1 MTQVY
6 IISLKESQRRLD
18 TEKLV
23 LESNEKFKGRCVFQ
37 IFDAISPKHEDFEKF
52 VQELYDAQNMLKSD
66 WFHSDYCYQELLPQ
80 EFGCYL
86 SHYFLWK
93 ECVKSNQ
100 PVVILEDDVTLESNF
115 MQALEDCLKSPFDFV
130 RLYGHYW
137 GGHKTNLHALPIYTE
152 AEVPM
157 EKTPIE
163 NHEVTPPPNP
173 AQDAQQDFIIET
185 QQDPKELSE
194 PCKIA
199 PQKIS
204 FNPVVFKKIKRKLNR
219 FLGNILARTEVYKNV
234 VVKYDELTGKYD
246 DLNKKYD
253 ELNKNIAEKYDE
265 LTGKYDDLNKKYD
278 ELNKNIAEKYDELT
292 GKYDDLNKKYDELN
306 KNIAEKY
313 DELTKKYEALLA
325 KETNIKETF
334 WESRADNEKEAFFL
348 EHFYLT
354 SVYVASTAG
363 YYLTPKGA
371 KTFIEATDRFKIIE
385 PVDMFMDNSA
395 YHDVANFT
403 YLPCPVSLNK
413 HAFNSTIQNA
423 KKPDISLKPPRK
435 SYFDNLFY
443 HKFNAQ
449 KCLKAFHKYSKQYAP
464 LKTPKEV

>member
-1 MTQVY
+1 MIQVY

-23 LESNEKFKGRCVFQ
+23 SESNEKFKGRCVFQ

-52 VQELYDAQNMLKSD
+52 VQELYDAQSMLKSD
-66 WFHSDYCYQELLPQ
+66 WFHSDYCYQELLPR

-86 SHYFLWK
+86 SHYLLWK
-93 ECVKSNQ
+93 ECVKINQ
-100 PVVILEDDVTLESNF
+100 PVVILEDDVALEPNF

-152 AEVPM
+152 AEEVDYT
-157 EKTPIE
+157 EIEETDYTEAEAPIE
-163 NHEVTPPPNP
+163 NHEVTPPPPNST
-173 AQDAQQDFIIET
+173 QDT
-185 QQDPKELSE
+185 QQDLIIDTQQNPKEPSD

-204 FNPVVFKKIKRKLNR
+204 FNQVVFKKIKRKLNH
-219 FLGNILARTEVYKNV
+219 FIGNILARTEVYKKLV
-234 VVKYDELTGKYD
+234 AKYDDLTGKYD
-246 DLNKKYD
+246 DLTGKYD
-253 ELNKNIAEKYDE
+253 D
-265 LTGKYDDLNKKYD
+265 LTGKYDDLTGKYD
-278 ELNKNIAEKYDELT
+278 DLT
-292 GKYDDLNKKYDELN
+292 GKYDDLTGKYD
-306 KNIAEKY
+306 
-313 DELTKKYEALLA
+313 DLTGKYESLLA
-325 KETNIKETF
+325 KEANIKEIF
-334 WESRADNEKEAFFL
+334 WERRADSEKEAFFL

-354 SVYVASTAG
+354 SVYVSTTAG

-371 KTFIEATDRFKIIE
+371 KTFIEATERFKIIE
-385 PVDMFMDNSA
+385 PVDMFINNPT
-395 YHDVANFT
+395 YHNIANFT
-403 YLPCPVSLNK
+403 YVPCPVSLNK

-423 KKPDISLKPPRK
+423 KKPDISLKPPKK

-443 HKFNAQ
+443 HQFNTK
-449 KCLKAFHKYSKQYAP
+449 KCLRAFHKYSKQYDH

>member
-18 TEKLV
+18 TEKLI

-37 IFDAISPKHEDFEKF
+37 IFDAISPKHQDFEKF
-52 VQELYDAQNMLKSD
+52 VQELYDVQSMLKSD

-80 EFGCYL
+80 ELGCYL

-93 ECVKSNQ
+93 ECVKTNQ

-152 AEVPM
+152 AEEAEASM

-163 NHEVTPPPNP
+163 NHEVTPPPPNP
-173 AQDAQQDFIIET
+173 TQDTQQDSIMET
-185 QQDPKELSE
+185 QQDLKELSE

-199 PQKIS
+199 PQKTS

-219 FLGNILARTEVYKNV
+219 FIGSILDRTEVYKNLV
-234 VVKYDELTGKYD
+234 SKYDELTGKYD
-246 DLNKKYD
+246 DL
-253 ELNKNIAEKYDE
+253 
-265 LTGKYDDLNKKYD
+265 TTKYDDL
-278 ELNKNIAEKYDELT
+278 T
-292 GKYDDLNKKYDELN
+292 TKYDDLTTKYD
-306 KNIAEKY
+306 
-313 DELTKKYEALLA
+313 DLTTKYESLLA

-334 WESRADNEKEAFFL
+334 WESRADNEKEALFL

-354 SVYVASTAG
+354 SVYVATTAG

-371 KTFIEATDRFKIIE
+371 KTFIEATERFKIIE
-385 PVDMFMDNSA
+385 PVDMFMNNPT

-403 YLPCPVSLNK
+403 YLPCPISLNK

-449 KCLKAFHKYSKQYAP
+449 KCLKAFNKYSKQYAP

>member
-1 MTQVY
+1 MIQVY

-52 VQELYDAQNMLKSD
+52 VQELYDAQSMLKSD
-66 WFHSDYCYQELLPQ
+66 WFHSYVGAGLTLPEL
-80 EFGCYL
+80 GCYL
-86 SHYFLWK
+86 SHYLLWK
-93 ECVKSNQ
+93 ECVKTDQ
-100 PVVILEDDVTLESNF
+100 PIVILEDDVALESNF

-137 GGHKTNLHALPIYTE
+137 GGHKTNLCALPIYTE
-152 AEVPM
+152 IEETDYTEIEETEAP
-157 EKTPIE
+157 TE
-163 NHEVTPPPNP
+163 NHEVTPPPNST
-173 AQDAQQDFIIET
+173 QDTQQDFINET
-185 QQDPKELSE
+185 QQNPKQPSN

-204 FNPVVFKKIKRKLNR
+204 FNQVVFKKIKRKLNR
-219 FLGNILARTEVYKNV
+219 FIGNILARTEVYKKLV
-234 VVKYDELTGKYD
+234 AKYDDLTGKYDDLTGKYDELTGKYD
-246 DLNKKYD
+246 
-253 ELNKNIAEKYDE
+253 ELTGKYDE
-265 LTGKYDDLNKKYD
+265 LTGKY
-278 ELNKNIAEKYDELT
+278 ES
-292 GKYDDLNKKYDELN
+292 
-306 KNIAEKY
+306 
-313 DELTKKYEALLA
+313 LLA

-334 WESRADNEKEAFFL
+334 WERRADSEKEAFFL

-354 SVYVASTAG
+354 SVYVSTTAG

-371 KTFIEATDRFKIIE
+371 KTFIEATERFKIIE
-385 PVDMFMDNSA
+385 PVDMFINNPT
-395 YHDVANFT
+395 YHDIANFT
-403 YLPCPVSLNK
+403 YVPCPVSLNK

-423 KKPDISLKPPRK
+423 KKPDISLKPPKK

-443 HKFNAQ
+443 HQLNTK
-449 KCLKAFHKYSKQYAP
+449 KCLRAFHKYSKQYAP

>member
-1 MTQVY
+1 MISVY
-6 IISLKESQRRLD
+6 IISLKESQRRLN

-23 LESNEKFKGRCVFQ
+23 SESNEKFKGRCVFQ
-37 IFDAISPKHEDFEKF
+37 IFDAISPKHQDFEKF
-52 VQELYDAQNMLKSD
+52 VQELYDAQSMLKSD

-86 SHYFLWK
+86 SHYLLWK
-93 ECVKSNQ
+93 ECVKTNQ
-100 PVVILEDDVTLESNF
+100 PVVILEDDVALESNF

-137 GGHKTNLHALPIYTE
+137 GGHKTNLCTLPIYTE
-152 AEVPM
+152 NENEEVEAPMENHAETEASM

-173 AQDAQQDFIIET
+173 TQDVQQDSIIET

-204 FNPVVFKKIKRKLNR
+204 FNQVVFKKIKRKLNH
-219 FLGNILARTEVYKNV
+219 FIGNILARTEVYKKLV
-234 VVKYDELTGKYD
+234 GKYDDLTGKYDDLTGKYDELTGKY
-246 DLNKKYD
+246 
-253 ELNKNIAEKYDE
+253 ES
-265 LTGKYDDLNKKYD
+265 
-278 ELNKNIAEKYDELT
+278 
-292 GKYDDLNKKYDELN
+292 
-306 KNIAEKY
+306 
-313 DELTKKYEALLA
+313 LLA

-334 WESRADNEKEAFFL
+334 WERRADSEKEALFL

-371 KTFIEATDRFKIIE
+371 KTFIDATERFKIIE
-385 PVDMFMDNSA
+385 PVDMFINNPT
-395 YHDVANFT
+395 YHDVATLT
-403 YLPCPVSLNK
+403 YLPLPVSLNK

-423 KKPDISLKPPRK
+423 KKPDISLKPPKK

-443 HKFNAQ
+443 NQ
-449 KCLKAFHKYSKQYAP
+449 LNTRKCLRAFHKYSKQYAP
-464 LKTPKEV
+464 LKTPKES

>member
-37 IFDAISPKHEDFEKF
+37 IFDAISPKHQDFEKLL
-52 VQELYDAQNMLKSD
+52 QELYDSSSLLKSD
-66 WFHSDYCYQELLPQ
+66 WFHSDYCYKELLPQ

-93 ECVKSNQ
+93 ECVKLNQ
-100 PVVILEDDVTLESNF
+100 PVVILEDDATLESHF
-115 MQALEDCLKSPFDFV
+115 IQALEYCLKSPFDFV

-137 GGHKTNLHALPIYTE
+137 GGHKTNLHSLPIYTE
-152 AEVPM
+152 AEEAEASM

-163 NHEVTPPPNP
+163 NHEVTPPPPNP
-173 AQDAQQDFIIET
+173 TQDVQQDCIIET
-185 QQDPKELSE
+185 QQEELSN

-199 PQKIS
+199 PQKTS
-204 FNPVVFKKIKRKLNR
+204 FNQVVFKKIKRKLNR
-219 FLGNILARTEVYKNV
+219 FIGNILARTEVYKNV
-234 VVKYDELTGKYD
+234 VAKYD
-246 DLNKKYD
+246 DLTTKYNDLNKNIAEKYD

-265 LTGKYDDLNKKYD
+265 LMGKY
-278 ELNKNIAEKYDELT
+278 ES
-292 GKYDDLNKKYDELN
+292 
-306 KNIAEKY
+306 
-313 DELTKKYEALLA
+313 LLA

-334 WESRADNEKEAFFL
+334 WESRADSEKEAFFL

-354 SVYVASTAG
+354 SVYVATTAG

-371 KTFIEATDRFKIIE
+371 KTFIEATERFKIIE
-385 PVDMFMDNSA
+385 PVDMFINNPT

>member
-52 VQELYDAQNMLKSD
+52 VQELYDVQSMLKSD

-86 SHYFLWK
+86 SHYLLWK
-93 ECVKSNQ
+93 ECVKLDE
-100 PVVILEDDVTLESNF
+100 PVVILEDDVALESNF

-137 GGHKTNLHALPIYTE
+137 GGHKTNLCALPIYTE
-152 AEVPM
+152 AE
-157 EKTPIE
+157 ETDYIEAETPIE
-163 NHEVTPPPNP
+163 NHEVTPPNP
-173 AQDAQQDFIIET
+173 TQDTQQDFIIET

-204 FNPVVFKKIKRKLNR
+204 FNQVVFKKIKRKLNH
-219 FLGNILARTEVYKNV
+219 FIGSILARTEVYKNLV
-234 VVKYDELTGKYD
+234 SKYD
-246 DLNKKYD
+246 DLTKKYD
-253 ELNKNIAEKYDE
+253 DLTDDLNKNIAEKYDE
-265 LTGKYDDLNKKYD
+265 LTGKYD
-278 ELNKNIAEKYDELT
+278 ELM
-292 GKYDDLNKKYDELN
+292 GKYES
-306 KNIAEKY
+306 
-313 DELTKKYEALLA
+313 LLA
-325 KETNIKETF
+325 KEVNIKETF
-334 WESRADNEKEAFFL
+334 WESRADSEEEAFFL

-354 SVYVASTAG
+354 SVYVATTSG

-371 KTFIEATDRFKIIE
+371 KTFIEATERFKIIE
-385 PVDMFMDNSA
+385 PVDMFMNNPT
-395 YHDVANFT
+395 YHNVANFT

-443 HKFNAQ
+443 HKFNAR

>member
-18 TEKLV
+18 TEKLI

-37 IFDAISPKHEDFEKF
+37 IFDAISPKHQDFEKLL
-52 VQELYDAQNMLKSD
+52 QELYDSSSLLKSD

-86 SHYFLWK
+86 SHYLLWK
-93 ECVKSNQ
+93 ECVKTNQ
-100 PVVILEDDVTLESNF
+100 PVVILEDDATLESNF

-137 GGHKTNLHALPIYTE
+137 GGHKTNLRALPIYTE
-152 AEVPM
+152 AEEAEAFVG
-157 EKTPIE
+157 ETPIE
-163 NHEVTPPPNP
+163 NHEVTPPPPNP
-173 AQDAQQDFIIET
+173 TQDAQQDFIMET
-185 QQDPKELSE
+185 QQDFKGLSE

-199 PQKIS
+199 PQKTS
-204 FNPVVFKKIKRKLNR
+204 FNPVVFRKIKRKLNR
-219 FLGNILARTEVYKNV
+219 FIGNILARTEVYKNLV
-234 VVKYDELTGKYD
+234 SKYDELTKKYD
-246 DLNKKYD
+246 D
-253 ELNKNIAEKYDE
+253 LNKNIAEKYD
-265 LTGKYDDLNKKYD
+265 DLM
-278 ELNKNIAEKYDELT
+278 
-292 GKYDDLNKKYDELN
+292 G
-306 KNIAEKY
+306 
-313 DELTKKYEALLA
+313 KYEALLA

-334 WESRADNEKEAFFL
+334 WELRADNEKEALFL

-354 SVYVASTAG
+354 SVYVATTAG

-371 KTFIEATDRFKIIE
+371 KTFIEATERFKIIE
-385 PVDMFMDNSA
+385 PVDMFMNNSA
-395 YHDVANFT
+395 YHDVANLT
-403 YLPCPVSLNK
+403 YVPCPVSLSE
-413 HAFNSTIQNA
+413 HSLDSTIQNA

-443 HKFNAQ
+443 HKFNAR
-449 KCLKAFHKYSKQYAP
+449 KCLKAFNKYSKRYDR

>member
-1 MTQVY
+1 MIQVY

-23 LESNEKFKGRCVFQ
+23 LESNEKFKGHCVFQ

-52 VQELYDAQNMLKSD
+52 VQELYDSSSLLKSD

-86 SHYFLWK
+86 SHYLLWK
-93 ECVKSNQ
+93 ECVKTNQ
-100 PVVILEDDVTLESNF
+100 PIVILEDDVALESNF

-137 GGHKTNLHALPIYTE
+137 GGHKTNLRALPIYTE
-152 AEVPM
+152 VEETDYIETEA
-157 EKTPIE
+157 PIE
-163 NHEVTPPPNP
+163 NHEVTPPPNST
-173 AQDAQQDFIIET
+173 QDTQQDLIIET
-185 QQDPKELSE
+185 QDPKELSD

-204 FNPVVFKKIKRKLNR
+204 FNQVVFKKIKRKLNH
-219 FLGNILARTEVYKNV
+219 FIGNILARTEVYKKLV
-234 VVKYDELTGKYD
+234 AKYDDLTGKYD
-246 DLNKKYD
+246 DLTGKYD
-253 ELNKNIAEKYDE
+253 D
-265 LTGKYDDLNKKYD
+265 LTGKYDDL
-278 ELNKNIAEKYDELT
+278 T
-292 GKYDDLNKKYDELN
+292 GKYDDL
-306 KNIAEKY
+306 
-313 DELTKKYEALLA
+313 TGKYESLLV
-325 KETNIKETF
+325 KEANIKETF
-334 WESRADNEKEAFFL
+334 WERRADSEKEAFFL

-354 SVYVASTAG
+354 SVYVSTTAG

-371 KTFIEATDRFKIIE
+371 KTFIEATERFKIIE
-385 PVDMFMDNSA
+385 PVDMFINNPT
-395 YHDVANFT
+395 YHDIANFT
-403 YLPCPVSLNK
+403 YVPCPVSLNK

-423 KKPDISLKPPRK
+423 KKPDISLKPPKK

-443 HKFNAQ
+443 NQ
-449 KCLKAFHKYSKQYAP
+449 LNTRKCLRAFHKYSKQYAP

>member
-37 IFDAISPKHEDFEKF
+37 IFDAINPKHEDFEKF
-52 VQELYDAQNMLKSD
+52 IQELYDSSSLLKSD

-86 SHYFLWK
+86 SHYLLWK
-93 ECVKSNQ
+93 ECVKLNQ
-100 PVVILEDDVTLESNF
+100 PVVILEDDVALESNF

-137 GGHKTNLHALPIYTE
+137 GGHKTNLYSLPIYTE
-152 AEVPM
+152 AE
-157 EKTPIE
+157 EAEASIEETPIE
-163 NHEVTPPPNP
+163 NYEVTPPDPT
-173 AQDAQQDFIIET
+173 QDAQQDSIIET

-199 PQKIS
+199 PQKTS
-204 FNPVVFKKIKRKLNR
+204 FNPVVFRKIKRKLNR
-219 FLGNILARTEVYKNV
+219 FIGSILARTEVYKNIV
-234 VVKYDELTGKYD
+234 GKYDELTGKYD
-246 DLNKKYD
+246 DL
-253 ELNKNIAEKYDE
+253 
-265 LTGKYDDLNKKYD
+265 T
-278 ELNKNIAEKYDELT
+278 T
-292 GKYDDLNKKYDELN
+292 
-306 KNIAEKY
+306 
-313 DELTKKYEALLA
+313 KYESLLA
-325 KETNIKETF
+325 KEANIKETF
-334 WESRADNEKEAFFL
+334 WERRADSEKEAFFL

-354 SVYVASTAG
+354 SVYVATTAG
-363 YYLTPKGA
+363 YYITPKRA
-371 KTFIEATDRFKIIE
+371 KTFIEATERFKIIE
-385 PVDMFMDNSA
+385 PVDMFINNPT
-395 YHDVANFT
+395 YHDVANLT
-403 YLPCPVSLNK
+403 YLPCPISLNK

-443 HKFNAQ
+443 HQLNTR
-449 KCLKAFHKYSKQYAP
+449 KCLKAFHKYSRRYNH

>member
-1 MTQVY
+1 MISVY

-52 VQELYDAQNMLKSD
+52 VQELYDAQSMLKSD

-86 SHYFLWK
+86 SHYLLWK
-93 ECVKSNQ
+93 ECVKTNQ
-100 PVVILEDDVTLESNF
+100 PIIILEDDIALESNF

-137 GGHKTNLHALPIYTE
+137 GGHKTNLHSLPIYTE
-152 AEVPM
+152 TEEAEASI
-157 EKTPIE
+157 EKTPTE
-163 NHEVTPPPNP
+163 NHEVTPPPPNP
-173 AQDAQQDFIIET
+173 AQDTQQDFIIEM
-185 QQDPKELSE
+185 QQDPKELPN

-204 FNPVVFKKIKRKLNR
+204 FNPVVFKKIKRKLNH
-219 FLGNILARTEVYKNV
+219 FIGNILVRTEAYKNLV
-234 VVKYDELTGKYD
+234 AKYDDLTGKYD
-246 DLNKKYD
+246 DL
-253 ELNKNIAEKYDE
+253 
-265 LTGKYDDLNKKYD
+265 TGKY
-278 ELNKNIAEKYDELT
+278 ES
-292 GKYDDLNKKYDELN
+292 
-306 KNIAEKY
+306 
-313 DELTKKYEALLA
+313 LLA
-325 KETNIKETF
+325 KEANIKETF
-334 WESRADNEKEAFFL
+334 WERRADSEKEVFFL

-354 SVYVASTAG
+354 SVYVATTAG
-363 YYLTPKGA
+363 YYLTPKGT
-371 KTFIEATDRFKIIE
+371 KTFIEATERFKIIE
-385 PVDMFMDNSA
+385 PVDMFINNPT

-403 YLPCPVSLNK
+403 YLPCPVYLNK

-449 KCLKAFHKYSKQYAP
+449 KCLKAFHKYSRRYAP